1 MTLLLVDDDPHVRRA
16 VTLLLR
22 AHGHDVH
29 VFASAEDCL
38 ATPVE
43 ADCAIVDV
51 TLPGRG
57 GLDLHADLVA
67 RSTPLPVVFI
77 SARTDPGI
85 LEAVRRAGQQLVR
98 KPIDEHELIRAIA
111 QASAG

>member
-16 VTLLLR
+16 VALLLR
-22 AHGHDVH
+22 AYGHDVH
-29 VFASAEDCL
+29 VFTSAEACL
-38 ATPVE
+38 ATPIG

-51 TLPGRG
+51 TLPGRC
-57 GLDLHADLVA
+57 GLDLHAELAA

-77 SARTDPGI
+77 SARADVEI
-85 LEAVRRAGQQLVR
+85 LEAVRRTGQPLVR

-111 QASAG
+111 QATAG